1 MATEDRVRVPKAG
14 EIVASHLR
22 RQIIL
27 GKLGEGTALPSEAV
41 LMERFG
47 VSRPT
52 LREGFRVLESEGL
65 ISVRRGARGGARV
78 HLPSG
83 DTAARY
89 AGAILQYRGTTL
101 ADVYEARALLES
113 RAAGMCA
120 ERHDDGD
127 LARLNEV
134 LARCQEALDDHERFL
149 FIDAEFHLLVVELT
163 GNRTL
168 RLLVGMLYR
177 IVESA
182 TVSSHLARVSAPDQQ
197 RTLVGRAHR
206 ANIKIVTLIRNR
218 QTEEAE
224 AFWRRHL
231 TAIGKLLLEDTDK
244 QTVLDLLS

>member
-27 GKLGEGTALPSEAV
+27 GKLDEGTALPSEAV

-78 HLPSG
+78 HLPTG

-113 RAAGMCA
+113 RAASLLADRHEA
-120 ERHDDGD
+120 ED
-127 LARLNEV
+127 LDRLNEA
-134 LARCQEALDDHERFL
+134 LARCQDALADHEQFM
-149 FIDAEFHLLVVELT
+149 FTDVEFHLLVVELT

-182 TVSSHLARVSAPDQQ
+182 TVSSHIARTSDPDQQ
-197 RTLVGRAHR
+197 RALVGKAHR
-206 ANIKIVTLIRNR
+206 ANAKLVVLIRNN
-218 QTEEAE
+218 QADEAE

-231 TAIGKLLLEDTDK
+231 TAIGKILLEDTDK
-244 QTVLDLLS
+244 RTVLDLLS

>member
-120 ERHDDGD
+120 EQHDNNA

-134 LARCQEALDDHERFL
+134 LASCQDALDDHERFL
-149 FIDAEFHLLVVELT
+149 FIDAEFHLLVVELA

-182 TVSSHLARVSAPDQQ
+182 TVSSHMAHVSDPDQQ
-197 RTLVGRAHR
+197 RTLVGKAHR
-206 ANIKIVTLIRNR
+206 ANTKLVALIRNR